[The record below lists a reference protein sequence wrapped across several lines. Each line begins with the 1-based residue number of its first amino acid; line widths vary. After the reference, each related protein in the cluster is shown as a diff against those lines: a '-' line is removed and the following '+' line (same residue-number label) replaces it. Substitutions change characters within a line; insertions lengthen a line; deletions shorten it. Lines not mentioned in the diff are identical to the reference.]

1 MTPGTW
7 IKWLR
12 LTKEVKQSDIAGRM
26 GITQQ
31 AYSKIENSDW
41 INRKRL
47 PQILMA
53 LESTPEELIRVAELF
68 SKKQAEAMAAE
79 TSWEVR
85 KPLPW
90 VRK

>member
-41 INRKRL
+41 VNKKRL
-47 PQILMA
+47 PQILTA
-53 LESTPEELIRVAELF
+53 LESSPDELMKVAELF
-68 SKKQAEAMAAE
+68 SRKQEEALLAE
-79 TSWEVR
+79 TSWELR

>member
-12 LTKEVKQSDIAGRM
+12 LTKEVKQADIAGRM

-41 INRKRL
+41 VNKKRL
-47 PQILMA
+47 PQILTA
-53 LESTPEELIRVAELF
+53 LESSPDELMRVAELF
-68 SKKQAEAMAAE
+68 SRKQEEALITE
-79 TSWEVR
+79 TSWGPR

>member
-12 LTKEVKQSDIAGRM
+12 LTKEVKQSAIAGRM

-31 AYSKIENSDW
+31 AYSKIENADW
-41 INRKRL
+41 VNRKRL
-47 PQILMA
+47 PQILSA
-53 LESTPEELIRVAELF
+53 LESNPDELIRVAELF
-68 SKKQAEAMAAE
+68 SKKQEEALQAE
-79 TSWEVR
+79 TGWGVR